1 MTRRPILLASILLLF
16 CAGLLTGRPQQ
27 GEPDGKRLIDIKAGV
42 MYPIKIADSTAVCLT
57 GDVVFY
63 HNGAVISCDSAVRY
77 SDKRMECFRNVIINK
92 DSTYIYGDR
101 ADYNGEINMAT
112 VYSPLIKIMDGDA
125 VMYTYEFQFNTL
137 DNIGHFAGGGVLY
150 QGDNVMEAE
159 RGYYYSSSRQVVCVQ
174 NVEIRNSEYRMKSDS
189 IVYDMNA
196 NVAEFFTRS
205 YMWNNSNDILSA
217 NRGTYDRQSA
227 ICNFTSDA
235 YVLSAYRELWTDT
248 LQYDNRQSNAEARS
262 NVQILESEQKSMAFG
277 DFARY
282 TGARGET
289 ILTMDPSVLNYDR
302 RQNGGDTLFMRADTI
317 YMFVIYPSDTRD
329 SLKSAAEQAV
339 DRLAHLRWIDTLDTA
354 RRISL
359 ADSIRTEYQALQH
372 VSDSLKAA
380 SDSIVAEIL
389 ALITPDKREDSLRVD
404 SLPSPHAA
412 TDSIAADTTALAD
425 STTVAAADTARVTEP
440 PVPDTDSLTPAY
452 VKQWR
457 LLADSIG
464 RIADSLQ
471 TVESYLR
478 KVQTIAESPAVAADT
493 SAAADSVKADS
504 TKILTP
510 KQLKKLEKEKRRQQR
525 MEAKRLKREQKQAK
539 RRERLARRGI
549 EYDMPVK
556 ADSTLL
562 DSIPPILSDSLLS
575 ISAAEPATENTDTI
589 SRIIRG
595 WHNVKMFRNDMQ
607 AVADSMVIFSVDST
621 MHLYIE
627 PIIWSGENQITSE
640 VVDMYTASQALDRAE
655 FTGNPIMSSRL
666 DSIHYNQV
674 AGKTMLARFR
684 DGEIVRNDVN
694 GNAQAIYYLQEDGDP
709 ALLGLLVITCSN
721 MTFEFEDKFIS
732 YITPRVSL
740 DWHMYPM
747 DKIPA
752 DQQLTFSWFK
762 WQADRRPSKQ
772 DVFTRTDIRESRRE
786 EYEKI
791 RQPRFPVS
799 KKIDARR
806 KRLVDSGIWAD
817 RTDPLPEHAI
827 DYIRTLSASE
837 QQ

>member
-27 GEPDGKRLIDIKAGV
+27 EEPDGKRLIDIKAGV
-42 MYPIKIADSTAVCLT
+42 MYPIKIADSTAICLT

-205 YMWNNSNDILSA
+205 YMWNNQNDILSA

-329 SLKSAAEQAV
+329 SLKSAAEEAV

-389 ALITPDKREDSLRVD
+389 ALITPDKSEDSLRVD

-412 TDSIAADTTALAD
+412 TDSIAADMTALAD

-478 KVQTIAESPAVAADT
+478 KVQTIAEPPVVAADT

-562 DSIPPILSDSLLS
+562 DSIPPILSDSLLN
-575 ISAAEPATENTDTI
+575 ISAPEPATENTDTI

-684 DGEIVRNDVN
+684 NGEIVRNDVN

-752 DQQLTFSWFK
+752 DQQLIFSWFK